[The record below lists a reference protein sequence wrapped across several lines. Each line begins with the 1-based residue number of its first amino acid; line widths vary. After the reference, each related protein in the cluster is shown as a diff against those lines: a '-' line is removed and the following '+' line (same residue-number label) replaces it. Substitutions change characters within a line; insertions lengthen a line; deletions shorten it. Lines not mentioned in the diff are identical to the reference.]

1 MSSPVTIL
9 YHADCLDGYAAAY
22 SAWRHFGDQA
32 SYRGMHH
39 GEAWEL
45 NDIAGHRV
53 FILDFSFPSQTLEQM
68 AGIAASVT
76 QIDHHASARR
86 EWAGRL
92 LPDGLGGESFEHPAL
107 PLSIRFNLDKSGA
120 RLAWEH
126 FHPDTPVP
134 LAILHIEDQDMWRF
148 MLPGTRAFCRAI
160 RLLPF
165 DFEHWHGLIVESSTP
180 ESERYRKTIDQGQS
194 IETFF
199 QREVERLARGS
210 LCMTAQL
217 RGEPVDGLQAVR
229 HGQAVICD
237 GGNTWLAVA
246 GQAINANTLFASE
259 LGNALAAQSG
269 SFGLIWQLAADGEV
283 KVSLR
288 SQGPTL
294 DVSLIA
300 ARYGGGGHPNAAGF
314 RLPAAQFFS
323 EVIRISSSA
332 ESRNSGD
339 NPSRFETANKKPA

>member
-1 MSSPVTIL
+1 
-9 YHADCLDGYAAAY
+9 
-22 SAWRHFGDQA
+22 
-32 SYRGMHH
+32 MHH

-45 NDIAGHRV
+45 NDIADTV
-53 FILDFSFPSQTLEQM
+53 SSFSTSLPSQTLEQM

-165 DFEHWHGLIVESSTP
+165 DFEHWHGLIVETSTP

-237 GGNTWLAVA
+237 GEYLACRCRPGHQCQHAVCLRTGQCA
-246 GQAINANTLFASE
+246 GRPERQFRTY
-259 LGNALAAQSG
+259 LATGGRRRGEGFCARKAPRSTYRSSRRAMAAATQRGRFPTARRAVLQRSDPDFIFCRKPEFGRQS
-269 SFGLIWQLAADGEV
+269 V
-283 KVSLR
+283 
-288 SQGPTL
+288 P
-294 DVSLIA
+294 
-300 ARYGGGGHPNAAGF
+300 
-314 RLPAAQFFS
+314 
-323 EVIRISSSA
+323 
-332 ESRNSGD
+332 
-339 NPSRFETANKKPA
+339 FETANKKPA

>member
-1 MSSPVTIL
+1 
-9 YHADCLDGYAAAY
+9 
-22 SAWRHFGDQA
+22 
-32 SYRGMHH
+32 
-39 GEAWEL
+39 
-45 NDIAGHRV
+45 
-53 FILDFSFPSQTLEQM
+53 M

-148 MLPGTRAFCRAI
+148 MLPGTRALPGHPPAAVRFRA
-160 RLLPF
+160 
-165 DFEHWHGLIVESSTP
+165 
-180 ESERYRKTIDQGQS
+180 
-194 IETFF
+194 
-199 QREVERLARGS
+199 LARAWSSRQARPNRSATGRPS
-210 LCMTAQL
+210 TKAKASKHSSSA
-217 RGEPVDGLQAVR
+217 RSNDSRRKSAHDGTVARRTGRQLQALR

-246 GQAINANTLFASE
+246 GLAINANTLFASE

-288 SQGPTL
+288 SQGPAL

-323 EVIRISSSA
+323 EVIRFSSSA
-332 ESRNSGD
+332 ESRNSGE
-339 NPSRFETANKKPA
+339 NPSDVPQTANKNPPEAGLGNTRTCVAA